1 MTKEEYEKFIKERH
15 AKGYSNEDIVKIY
28 CKMFQ
33 EKKISREQFE
43 ALLDSLGYN
52 LSDRLK
58 KLSDDDLR
66 KSLFK

>member
-1 MTKEEYEKFIKERH
+1 MAKEEYEKFIKERH

-43 ALLDSLGYN
+43 ALLDTLGYN
-52 LSDRLK
+52 LSDKLK

>member
-43 ALLDSLGYN
+43 ALLDTLGYN
-52 LSDRLK
+52 LSDKLK